1 MKNKNNVKDV
11 FVECKS
17 LVFGK
22 TKFFCFKV
30 PESWFVNPVPYKTD
44 VESWREIRGEKWIT
58 RGYTQ
63 LSLFPGKEG
72 KPMSIF
78 IKARGYDKE
87 LRVEKW
93 LLEKRKEIREKR
105 EETLIDSGFIRI
117 QSHKAAYLAYTKLR
131 KKFILF
137 GDENKET
144 ILKVVLKCDNTLRTL
159 SFEVSSRFPGYLDNM
174 AFLNNLLNIFSTFT
188 CH

>member
-1 MKNKNNVKDV
+1 MENKNNTKDV

-44 VESWREIRGEKWIT
+44 VESWREIEGEKWIT
-58 RGYTQ
+58 KGYTQ
-63 LSLFPGKEG
+63 LSLFPGKGE
-72 KPMSIF
+72 KPLVLF

-87 LRVEKW
+87 LRVENW
-93 LLEKRKEIREKR
+93 LLEEQRKVKEKR
-105 EETLIDSGFIRI
+105 GEKLKDSGFIHI
-117 QSHKAAYLAYTKLR
+117 QHHKTAYLAYTKSR
-131 KKFILF
+131 KKFLLF
-137 GDENKET
+137 GKEDKET
-144 ILKVVLKCDNTLRTL
+144 VLKVVLKCDNTLRTL
-159 SFEVSSRFPGYLDNM
+159 HFEVSSKFPGYLDNTKS
-174 AFLNNLLNIFSTFT
+174 LNNLLNIFSTFT